1 MGRNDMLL
9 ICGTIPKD
17 DFPLTVGPVS
27 FDGTSLLLNGSA
39 IPCAQGTAAL
49 ASAACEV
56 AGYLGAER
64 PHALLVGDRGTGKG
78 SRALYEHLIKNLP
91 SLSPGVLILHYML
104 PVMGLMKKVCQS
116 AEECR
121 RRPVMIA
128 DAAAMYAA
136 KAAGLAPRFDI
147 FTPDHSEM
155 AFLADPEASHP
166 AYVSRHLFESDG
178 AMIPELALASYK
190 QRGAAIMLVV
200 KGATDYIVEY
210 GKVIGQISE
219 PDIPALEAIGGTG
232 DTISGMLGA
241 FIQAGFPFSDAA
253 LLTARVN
260 RLAGQYA
267 RATPATKIREII
279 AAIPAVLRDHVKKE
293 TRGSLSERSMLNDKN

>member
-1 MGRNDMLL
+1 MLL
-9 ICGTIPKD
+9 ICGTIPRE
-17 DFPLTVGPVS
+17 DFPLTVGPVF
-27 FDGTSLLLNGSA
+27 FDGKELTLDGKTVSC
-39 IPCAQGTAAL
+39 IQGTAAL
-49 ASAACEV
+49 VGAACEV
-56 AGYLGAER
+56 AEFLGEER
-64 PHALLVGDRGTGKG
+64 PFALLVGDRGTGRG
-78 SRALYEHLIKNLP
+78 SRFLYEHLIKNLP
-91 SLSPGVLILHYML
+91 SLSPRVLVLHYML

-116 AEECR
+116 AEQCEK
-121 RRPVMIA
+121 RPVMIA

-178 AMIPELALASYK
+178 AMIPELALASFK
-190 QRGAAIMLVV
+190 QMGAATMLVI

-210 GKVIGQISE
+210 GKVIGRISE

-241 FIQAGFPFSDAA
+241 FIHAGFS
-253 LLTARVN
+253 LTDSAVLAARVN
-260 RLAGQYA
+260 RLAGQYSG
-267 RATPATKIREII
+267 ATPATKIREII
-279 AAIPAVLRDHVKKE
+279 AAIPAVLRDHVP
-293 TRGSLSERSMLNDKN
+293 RQNPVPFDKIM

>member
-1 MGRNDMLL
+1 MLL

-27 FDGTSLLLNGSA
+27 FDGNSLILDGTA
-39 IPCAQGTAAL
+39 IPCTQGTAAL

-91 SLSPGVLILHYML
+91 SLSPRVLVLHYML

-116 AEECR
+116 AEKCR

-136 KAAGLAPRFDI
+136 KASGLAPRFDI

-166 AYVSRHLFESDG
+166 AYVSRHLFESNG

-190 QRGAAIMLVV
+190 QKGAATMLVI
-200 KGATDYIVEY
+200 KGSTDYIVEY
-210 GKVIGQISE
+210 GKVIGRVTE

-241 FIQAGFPFSDAA
+241 FIHAGFPFIGAA
-253 LLTARVN
+253 VLTARVN

-267 RATPATKIREII
+267 GATPATKIREII

-293 TRGSLSERSMLNDKN
+293 NPHSLSERSMLHDKY

>member
-1 MGRNDMLL
+1 LLL
-9 ICGTIPKD
+9 ICGTLPKD
-17 DFPLTVGPVS
+17 DFPLTVGPVF
-27 FDGTSLLLNGSA
+27 FDGNALILDGKT
-39 IPCAQGTAAL
+39 IPCTQGTAAL
-49 ASAACEV
+49 TGAACEV
-56 AGYLGAER
+56 AGYLGEER
-64 PHALLVGDRGTGKG
+64 PWALLVGDRGTGKG
-78 SRALYEHLIKNLP
+78 SRALYEYLIENLP
-91 SLSPGVLILHYML
+91 SLSPGVLVLHYML
-104 PVMGLMKKVCQS
+104 PVMGLMKKVCGS

-136 KAAGLAPRFDI
+136 KAAGLGPRFDI

-178 AMIPELALASYK
+178 AMIPELALAAYK
-190 QRGAAIMLVV
+190 NRGAACMLVV
-200 KGATDYIVEY
+200 KGSTDYIFEY
-210 GKVIGQISE
+210 GKMIGQISE

-241 FIQAGFPFSDAA
+241 LIHEGYALADAA
-253 LLTARVN
+253 VLAAKIN

-267 RATPATKIREII
+267 QATPATRIREII
-279 AAIPAVLRDHVKKE
+279 ASIPAVLKYQLRKE
-293 TRGSLSERSMLNDKN
+293 NRRSL